1 MCVCLSRI
9 GVRWHFHRL
18 LDPSEMCPPKRTKK
32 ERAKIEKTKEAK
44 QDSTKAE
51 IEKRKEAKQVE

>member
-1 MCVCLSRI
+1 
-9 GVRWHFHRL
+9 
-18 LDPSEMCPPKRTKK
+18 MCPPKRTKK